1 MVKHYTTYLFDLDG
15 TLTDSKPGITNS
27 ILYALSKLGIEEEN
41 KTSLDK
47 FIGPPLLDSFM
58 KYYGLDESRAREAV
72 AQYREYYGTRGI
84 YESKLCGGI
93 SDLLA
98 ILDAKGC
105 RLILATSKASIYA
118 LRILEH
124 FSIDGYF
131 DSVFGSNFDLTRAS
145 KTEIL
150 ADILEEISP
159 YSKDFCLM
167 IGDHRD
173 DVTGARENGIDSV
186 AVTYGYGSE
195 QELAELDPTYM
206 VHCVGELS
214 NLLLRSTWQ

>member
-1 MVKHYTTYLFDLDG
+1 MKHYTTYLFDLDG

-27 ILYALSKLGIEEEN
+27 ILYALARLGLKEEDRTRLE
-41 KTSLDK
+41 K
-47 FIGPPLLDSFM
+47 FIGPPLLESFM

-72 AQYREYYGTRGI
+72 ARYREYYGTRGI
-84 YESKLCGGI
+84 YESELYDGI

-98 ILDAKGC
+98 TLDAKGC

-124 FSIDGYF
+124 FGIDGYF

-145 KTEIL
+145 KTEII

-159 YSKDFCLM
+159 YSRDFCLM

-173 DVTGARENGIDSV
+173 DVMGARENGVDSI
-186 AVTYGYGSE
+186 AVTYGYGSA
-195 QELAELDPTYM
+195 QELAELDPTYIA
-206 VHCVGELS
+206 HCVGELS
-214 NLLLRSTWQ
+214 ALLFIST